1 VNKPNVYL
9 IDASIYVFKSYFAVP
24 DEFKSQGGDPINAV
38 YGFIRFLTQFIHQ
51 TKAQYIACAFDES
64 LSSSFRNEIYPPYK
78 ANRDPAPAELK
89 KQFRIC
95 KKVTRAMGIATFSD
109 ESYEA
114 DDLIGTLASHY
125 QQKDH
130 QVYVVSADKDLTQL
144 IGENDFW
151 WNYGKNEP
159 FGPSQILQKFGV
171 YPNQI
176 ADYLALTG
184 DSVDNIPGVPGIGPK
199 TASKLLQHF
208 KTLEQLV
215 SRKNEINYLS
225 FRGAKSC
232 KKKITDHLDELH
244 LARKLTGI
252 VTDVP
257 INDLNITR
265 KNVNDDKINLIFDYL
280 NFGPMLRRRILDLEN
295 I

>member
-1 VNKPNVYL
+1 MNKPSVYL
-9 IDASIYVFKSYFAVP
+9 IDASIYVFKSYFSVP
-24 DEFKSQGGDPINAV
+24 DEFKSQAGDPINAV

-64 LSSSFRNEIYPPYK
+64 LASSFRNEIYPPYK
-78 ANRDPAPAELK
+78 ANREPAPAELK

-95 KKVTRAMGIATFSD
+95 QKVTRAMGIATFSD
-109 ESYEA
+109 DSYEA
-114 DDLIGTLASHY
+114 DDLIGTLANHY

-144 IGENDFW
+144 IGKKDFW

-159 FGPSQILQKFGV
+159 FGPRQIQQKFGV

-208 KTLEQLV
+208 KTLEQLLN
-215 SRKNEINYLS
+215 RKNEINYLS

-232 KKKITDHLDELH
+232 KKKISDHLDELH

-280 NFGPMLRRRILDLEN
+280 NFGPMLRRK
-295 I
+295 